1 MLIEPFPPEERVQ
14 FHSTTLLEL
23 EHPFLTRLRIDSRHV
38 RASEI
43 QILPGD
49 AIEVVGRLSRRLD
62 PTVRSQ
68 SGRDPPQRR
77 TLRSGT
83 RVPVLIKKLP
93 ASDAALARVRRIA
106 PPGTPALSPGE
117 PPLRRF

>member
-77 TLRSGT
+77 RCV
-83 RVPVLIKKLP
+83 R
-93 ASDAALARVRRIA
+93 ARACRC
-106 PPGTPALSPGE
+106 
-117 PPLRRF
+117 

>member
-1 MLIEPFPPEERVQ
+1 MRQ
-14 FHSTTLLEL
+14 SQHTL
-23 EHPFLTRLRIDSRHV
+23 
-38 RASEI
+38 RASEV

-83 RVPVLIKKLP
+83 RVPVLIKKL
-93 ASDAALARVRRIA
+93 ATSDSALARVRRIA
-106 PPGTPALSPGE
+106 PPGPALSPGE

>member
-1 MLIEPFPPEERVQ
+1 MVIETFPPEARVQ

-23 EHPFLTRLRIDSRHV
+23 EHPVLTRLRIDSRHV

-68 SGRDPPQRR
+68 SGREPPQRR

-83 RVPVLIKKLP
+83 RVPVLVKKLLT
-93 ASDAALARVRRIA
+93 SDSALARVRRIA
-106 PPGTPALSPGE
+106 PPGVPALTPGE
-117 PPLRRF
+117 

>member
-1 MLIEPFPPEERVQ
+1 
-14 FHSTTLLEL
+14 
-23 EHPFLTRLRIDSRHV
+23 
-38 RASEI
+38 
-43 QILPGD
+43 
-49 AIEVVGRLSRRLD
+49 
-62 PTVRSQ
+62 VRSQ

-83 RVPVLIKKLP
+83 RVPVLIKKLD

-106 PPGTPALSPGE
+106 PPGPPALSPGE